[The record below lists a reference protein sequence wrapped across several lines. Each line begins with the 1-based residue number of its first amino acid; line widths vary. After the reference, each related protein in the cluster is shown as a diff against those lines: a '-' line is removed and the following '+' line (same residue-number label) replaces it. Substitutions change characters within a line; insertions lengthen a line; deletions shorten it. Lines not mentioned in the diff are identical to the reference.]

1 MKTTEEIFKIGEL
14 KASDTGT
21 IFKFCPEGVVIKD
34 SNFRYVSVNKSY
46 CKIIGAPEKDE
57 ILGTAGNSYL
67 TDENIKLIHDAD
79 CEVKESLS
87 PFSYVINFNNK
98 ILSISTTP
106 IVESEKFL
114 GLISFVKDITQE
126 EAIKERFVNRHFQY
140 ITKEKQLQAQRETF
154 VASIGHDLK
163 NPTLAQIRSL
173 ELLLKG
179 SFGTF
184 TPEQKEILDMVL
196 DSCRYMYG
204 MLSSLLATYRNYGG
218 AVKLNFEEFNFIT
231 LLSECVSEMLY
242 VAKDKGVNIITDAPS
257 EELTVCADKVQ
268 IKRVIMNLL
277 SNAIK
282 YAFKETELKLGIKVE
297 DGQIKFWFENRSPYL
312 TEEKQKSIFAK
323 YVSFSGVNKELG
335 IGLGLYASNKIIKA
349 HSGKMFV
356 QSFEEDRNIFG
367 FSIPVTRPR
376 NINIEVYF

>member
-1 MKTTEEIFKIGEL
+1 MKTTEEIFKIGGL
-14 KASDTGT
+14 SASEMGT

-34 SNFRYVSVNKSY
+34 SNFCYLSANKSY
-46 CKIIGAPEKDE
+46 CQIIGAPENDE
-57 ILGTAGNSYL
+57 ITGSVSNNYL

-79 CEVKESLS
+79 CEVKESLA

-114 GLISFVKDITQE
+114 GLISIVKDITQE
-126 EAIKERFVNRHFQY
+126 EAIKERFVNKHFQY

-218 AVKLNFEEFNFIT
+218 AVKLNFEEFNFMT

-257 EELTVCADKVQ
+257 EELIICADKVQ

-277 SNAIK
+277 SNGIK
-282 YAFKETELKLGIKVE
+282 YAFKETKLKLGVIVE
-297 DGQIKFWFENRSPYL
+297 DGQIKFWFENRSSYL
-312 TEEKQKSIFAK
+312 SEEKQKSIFAK

-335 IGLGLYASNKIIKA
+335 IGLGLYASNKIIQA
-349 HSGKMFV
+349 HSGKMFIR
-356 QSFEEDRNIFG
+356 SFDDDRNIFG
-367 FSIPVTRPR
+367 FTMPKEQNSASET
-376 NINIEVYF
+376 EVCF